1 VSARIAPAFAG
12 LALAALLLA
21 GCASPLDGHTP
32 SDGPTLSDDQGDQ
45 PASGLGASPNC
56 ESAFPSAT
64 ERPDL
69 AKVAGIVPADF
80 PEPPT
85 GSELCIVLKTND
97 VNAVLQYATPSSPD
111 AVIEYYQGE
120 LTGYEIVV
128 SDGIGGN
135 PILNATSPDLEF
147 AIQTDAATGTYFVAF
162 EVL

>member
-1 VSARIAPAFAG
+1 MSARTALAGIALAG
-12 LALAALLLA
+12 LVLA
-21 GCASPLDGHTP
+21 GCSTP
-32 SDGPTLSDDQGDQ
+32 TAPTDGPTLTDDLGNDQ
-45 PASGLGASPNC
+45 PATGLGASPNC
-56 ESAFPSAT
+56 EAAFPSAT

-69 AKVAGIVPADF
+69 AKVAGIVPAAF

-97 VNAVLQYATPSSPD
+97 VNAVLQYAAASSPE
-111 AVIEYYQGE
+111 AVIEYYE
-120 LTGYEIVV
+120 DTLTGYELVV

-147 AIQTDAATGTYFVAF
+147 AVQTDAATGTYFVAF